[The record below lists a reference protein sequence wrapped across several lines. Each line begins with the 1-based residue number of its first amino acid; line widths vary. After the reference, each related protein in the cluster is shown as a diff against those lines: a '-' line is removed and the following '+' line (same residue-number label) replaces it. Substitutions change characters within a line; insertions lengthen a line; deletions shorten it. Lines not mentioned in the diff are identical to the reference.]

1 MAPTAITVNEILK
14 NLEEEDY
21 RMVITFIQYL
31 SETRKKKRAEN
42 SKDILAEIQG
52 MFQDDKGWE
61 SEESMLADM
70 AAFRKERIAL
80 RK

>member
-1 MAPTAITVNEILK
+1 MAPTAITVNEMLK

-31 SETRKKKRAEN
+31 SETRKKKRAES

-52 MFQDDKGWE
+52 IFQDDKGWE
-61 SEESMLADM
+61 NEESMIADM
-70 AAFRKERIAL
+70 AAFRKERIGL
-80 RK
+80 